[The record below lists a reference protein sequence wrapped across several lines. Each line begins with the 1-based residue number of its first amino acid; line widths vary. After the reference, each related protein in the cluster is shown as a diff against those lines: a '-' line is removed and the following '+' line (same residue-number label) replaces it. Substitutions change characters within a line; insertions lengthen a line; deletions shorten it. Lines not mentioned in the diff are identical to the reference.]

1 MWDSSYNDNDVFYH
15 PGHGEILPIDV
26 QQSLILRPRTS
37 TPDGSAATGVGCA
50 AIGGTT
56 AASGRIQAY
65 DAPLSTEA
73 TDALAIHRCSLPF
86 GTASHPGVTMFDD
99 RGDYTYGL
107 TGDLLAAAGGVETV
121 KAGVTVQL
129 KNIDGKGFANI
140 AIDRAK

>member
-1 MWDSSYNDNDVFYH
+1 M
-15 PGHGEILPIDV
+15 
-26 QQSLILRPRTS
+26 
-37 TPDGSAATGVGCA
+37 
-50 AIGGTT
+50 
-56 AASGRIQAY
+56 
-65 DAPLSTEA
+65 
-73 TDALAIHRCSLPF
+73 
-86 GTASHPGVTMFDD
+86 TMFDD